1 MSTGLKDQVMSRF
14 LTGLERPSLLSIAD
28 SDDDVLKGAEAM
40 QGGGCP

>member
-28 SDDDVLKGAEAM
+28 SDDDVLEEAEAM